1 MMSYRALLII
11 SLSTLC
17 AAQSSTPSLGDYART
32 VRKTKATG
40 ASSAKVYDND
50 NLPSAASLSVVGAP
64 TSQSSDSKTH
74 EANSKPE
81 AQGDQKAAE
90 KKPAGEIKPGQT
102 PEERQQAYA
111 VWKEKIEGQ
120 KRSVDL
126 ATRELNVVQ
135 GEYRLHTAQYYS
147 DAGARLRNQK
157 EWDADDAKY
166 KQEIQDK
173 QKALE
178 SARTKLEDLEEQ
190 ARKAGVPDSEK

>member
-11 SLSTLC
+11 SLSTIC

-32 VRKTKATG
+32 VRKTKEAGTT
-40 ASSAKVYDND
+40 SAKVYDND
-50 NLPSAASLSVVGAP
+50 NLPSAASLSVVGAQ
-64 TSQSSDSKTH
+64 TSQSSDNKTQ
-74 EANSKPE
+74 ANSKPE
-81 AQGDQKAAE
+81 AQGDQKAGE
-90 KKPAGEIKPGQT
+90 KKPTGEIKPGQT
-102 PEERQQAYA
+102 IEERQQAYA
-111 VWKEKIEGQ
+111 VWKEKIAGQ
-120 KRSVDL
+120 KHSVDL